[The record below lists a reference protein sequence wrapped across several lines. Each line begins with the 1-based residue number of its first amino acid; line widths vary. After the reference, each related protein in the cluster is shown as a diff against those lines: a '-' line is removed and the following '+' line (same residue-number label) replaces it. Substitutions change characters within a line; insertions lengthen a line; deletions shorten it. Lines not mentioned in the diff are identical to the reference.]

1 MNLRVAGAQ
10 ISVSTEIDDN
20 VIIIERAIDY
30 AKDEKAEILV
40 TPEGS
45 LSGYTHQFDSQK
57 VNAALSR
64 VREKAKTAGIGL
76 ALGTCFVEP
85 EDQKCYNQIRFYN
98 QNGIYLGFHSK
109 ILTCGSM
116 ANPPEGEINH
126 YTTSP
131 LRTFDFNQI
140 KVGGLICN
148 DLWANPG
155 CTPKPDPHLTQK
167 LSDMDAKIIFHAVN
181 GGRSSDEWSN
191 VAWEYHQSNLRMRAR
206 SGHVWVVTVDNCK
219 PTEIRCSSPSGV
231 INPQGEWVCQVP
243 SKGEQFFCY
252 SIIDPS

>member
-1 MNLRVAGAQ
+1 MNLRIAGAQ

-116 ANPPEGEINH
+116 TNPPEGEINH
-126 YTTSP
+126 YI
-131 LRTFDFNQI
+131 NE
-140 KVGGLICN
+140 KGLYVV
-148 DLWANPG
+148 
-155 CTPKPDPHLTQK
+155 KP
-167 LSDMDAKIIFHAVN
+167 FHPR
-181 GGRSSDEWSN
+181 GSQWIYSFCM
-191 VAWEYHQSNLRMRAR
+191 RMRIA
-206 SGHVWVVTVDNCK
+206 K
-219 PTEIRCSSPSGV
+219 
-231 INPQGEWVCQVP
+231 
-243 SKGEQFFCY
+243 
-252 SIIDPS
+252 

>member
-85 EDQKCYNQIRFYN
+85 EDQKC
-98 QNGIYLGFHSK
+98 
-109 ILTCGSM
+109 
-116 ANPPEGEINH
+116 
-126 YTTSP
+126 
-131 LRTFDFNQI
+131 
-140 KVGGLICN
+140 
-148 DLWANPG
+148 
-155 CTPKPDPHLTQK
+155 
-167 LSDMDAKIIFHAVN
+167 
-181 GGRSSDEWSN
+181 
-191 VAWEYHQSNLRMRAR
+191 
-206 SGHVWVVTVDNCK
+206 
-219 PTEIRCSSPSGV
+219 
-231 INPQGEWVCQVP
+231 
-243 SKGEQFFCY
+243 
-252 SIIDPS
+252 